1 MPETVS
7 STAILRTAEDGR
19 ADDGRRNVTITQD
32 AILIER
38 HVRGVKMR
46 VLVPVAAYAGAVL
59 ARRRAPGSDYAI
71 VLSHRDP
78 ELCVEVDAAADCA
91 ALTARLPGWARYF
104 GKPAQTAGTQGAA
117 PVFAPPRAP
126 AASHRPRFLARRKP
140 GVAARTE
147 TVFHGEDE
155 IICYE

>member
-1 MPETVS
+1 MLETVNS
-7 STAILRTAEDGR
+7 NAILRTAEDGR
-19 ADDGRRNVTITQD
+19 ADDGRRAVTITQN

-46 VLVPVAAYAGAVL
+46 VLVPMAAYVGVVL
-59 ARRRAPGSDYAI
+59 ARRRAPGSAYAI

-91 ALTARLPGWARYF
+91 ALTARLPGWARHF
-104 GKPAQTAGTQGAA
+104 GKPAQIAGPQAA
-117 PVFAPPRAP
+117 AVFAPSRAP
-126 AASHRPRFLARRKP
+126 VASHRPRFLARRKP

-147 TVFHGEDE
+147 TVLHGEDE

>member
-19 ADDGRRNVTITQD
+19 ADDGRRFVTIAQD

-38 HVRGVKMR
+38 HVQGVKMR
-46 VLVPVAAYAGAVL
+46 VLVPVAAYAGVVL

-78 ELCVEVDAAADCA
+78 ELCVEIDAAADGA
-91 ALTARLPGWARYF
+91 VLTARLPGWARYF
-104 GKPAQTAGTQGAA
+104 GKPAQSAGTPAVSA
-117 PVFAPPRAP
+117 FAPPRAP
-126 AASHRPRFLARRKP
+126 VASHRPRFLARRKP